1 MIKVDAYHDL
11 IRQNLIVAWTQ
22 TAAAAA
28 AAVAVA
34 VGIVAVDEPRKA
46 TKRIVAVIGNV

>member
-28 AAVAVA
+28 AAAVA